1 MTETQ
6 LCNAVKDALINME
19 TGYCGIVEGV
29 ERIVAAMKVWH
40 ASQPH
45 EPCEPVEG
53 LRCNVCGVGGE
64 SYGGR
69 EVAMTDW
76 ELACCVSELLHEVE
90 EHRRSVRDAVDAIMA
105 AFADFERAKTTCGH
119 DRETLHCYQE
129 GGGEKR

>member
-1 MTETQ
+1 VTETQ

-19 TGYCGIVEGV
+19 TGYCGIVEDV

-64 SYGGR
+64 SYVGG
-69 EVAMTDW
+69 
-76 ELACCVSELLHEVE
+76 
-90 EHRRSVRDAVDAIMA
+90 
-105 AFADFERAKTTCGH
+105 
-119 DRETLHCYQE
+119 E
-129 GGGEKR
+129 GGSYD